1 MRKRKRGAAHDR
13 ADAALT
19 FGKVANAI
27 REAIDVGGRMLEVEA
42 SIGISVFPDDASDGE
57 ALIRLAD
64 QAMHR
69 AKTLSLSTA
78 PPRSD

>member
-1 MRKRKRGAAHDR
+1 
-13 ADAALT
+13 
-19 FGKVANAI
+19 
-27 REAIDVGGRMLEVEA
+27 MLEVEA

-64 QAMHR
+64 QAMYR